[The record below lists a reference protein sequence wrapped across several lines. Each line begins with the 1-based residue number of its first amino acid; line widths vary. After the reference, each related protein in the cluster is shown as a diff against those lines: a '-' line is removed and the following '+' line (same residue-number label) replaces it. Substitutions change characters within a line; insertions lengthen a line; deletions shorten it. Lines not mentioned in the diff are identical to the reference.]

1 MKPHVKL
8 AEAPA
13 PGGGRL
19 TLHEHDGAFCIRIN
33 GQILMDSSATA
44 SETLLGD
51 LAVDRPLAAMNA
63 SPCILIGGLGLG
75 FTLRRV
81 LAGVGPGARVVVAE
95 LIPEVVAW
103 NRAFLRPLNGALLDD
118 SRVALVEGDVG
129 TLIHRASPASFDVVL
144 LDVDNGPVAMVQD
157 DNRAIYSRAGI
168 GRIAASLRPGGR
180 VAIWSASRDD
190 AFADRLAACGFAVE
204 TVPARTWAGAK
215 RPAHVIYVADKVK

>member
-19 TLHEHDGAFCIRIN
+19 TLHAHADTFCIRIN

-44 SETLLGD
+44 SETLLGQ
-51 LAVDRPLAAMNA
+51 LAVDRPLAAINA

-81 LAGVGPGARVVVAE
+81 LEGVGPGARVVVAE
-95 LIPEVVAW
+95 LIPEVVTW
-103 NRAFLRPLNGALLDD
+103 NRSHLRTLNGGLLDD
-118 SRVALVEGDVG
+118 PRVEIVDGDVG
-129 TLIHRASPASFDVVL
+129 QLVRTSSPGRFDVVL

-157 DNRAIYSRAGI
+157 DNRALYSRSGI
-168 GRIAASLRPGGR
+168 GRIAACLKPGGR
-180 VAIWSASRDD
+180 AAIWSASRDD
-190 AFADRLAACGFAVE
+190 AFAGRLAECGFAVE
-204 TVPARTWAGAK
+204 AVPARTWAAA
-215 RPAHVIYVADKVK
+215 RRAAHIIYVADKVK